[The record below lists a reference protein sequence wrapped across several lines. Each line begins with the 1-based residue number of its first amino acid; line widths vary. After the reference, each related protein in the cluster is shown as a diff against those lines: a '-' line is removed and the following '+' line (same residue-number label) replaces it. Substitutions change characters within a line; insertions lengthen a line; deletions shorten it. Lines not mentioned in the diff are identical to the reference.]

1 MGVKV
6 RAWKGAWWVFVDHKR
21 QRKAKRV
28 GVGDAGK
35 RAAEDVAKAYEVQLA
50 LGQFDFSKDTG
61 VAFERY
67 ALQWLDSYGRTLK
80 LGTREKYAEILR
92 VHWFPTLGCVRVADI
107 TRAQV
112 KAVVV
117 DKARTYARGTVSYM
131 VDVLRSC
138 LQSAVE
144 DSLVTVNPAS
154 RLGALTAKGRKA
166 VPVEVFAPGVL
177 AFILDEAKRLD
188 PSLYPIVLLMA
199 RTGLRIG
206 EALALK
212 VGDID
217 LDARHIEVRRT
228 WGSRAQAN
236 GALRFNTPKGRRA
249 RLVDMSKQLTA
260 TLKLHLA
267 DQANPTAWVFPGRGP
282 DAPMNPMTF
291 LGRWTTLLKAAGV
304 TYRKPH
310 TLRHTYASLLIQ
322 NGESLA
328 YVRDQLGHS
337 SIKITVDTY
346 GHLVPGANKAAVDRL
361 DELTGRNLY
370 ATGMKRQRITQPRK
384 EP

>member
-6 RAWKGAWWVFVDHKR
+6 RQWKGAWWVFVDHKR

-28 GVGDAGK
+28 GVGEAGK

-50 LGQFDFSKDTG
+50 LGTFDFSRDTG
-61 VAFERY
+61 LTFEAY
-67 ALQWLDSYGRTLK
+67 ARQWLDTYGRTLK
-80 LGTREKYAEILR
+80 LGTREKYAEVLR
-92 VHWFPTLGCVRVADI
+92 VHWFPALSYVKVADI

-117 DKARTYARGTVSYM
+117 DKARGYTRGTVSYM

-138 LQSAVE
+138 LHAAVE
-144 DSLVTVNPAS
+144 DGLMPTNPAS
-154 RLGALTAKGRKA
+154 RMGALVEKGRQA
-166 VPVEVFAPGVL
+166 RPVEVFAPGVL
-177 AFILDEAKRLD
+177 VFILNEVKRLD
-188 PSLYPIVLLMA
+188 PGLYPVVFLLA
-199 RTGLRIG
+199 RTGLRLG
-206 EALALK
+206 EALALQ
-212 VGDID
+212 VGDLD
-217 LDARHIEVRRT
+217 LDARHIHVQRT
-228 WGSRAQAN
+228 WGSRLGAH

-260 TLKLHLA
+260 TMKLHLA
-267 DQANPTAWVFPGRGP
+267 DRVNPMEWVFPGRHP
-282 DAPMNPMTF
+282 EAPMHPVTF
-291 LGRWTTLLKAAGV
+291 LGRWTKLFESTGV

-328 YVRDQLGHS
+328 YVRDQLGHA

-370 ATGMKRQRITQPRK
+370 ATGSKRLRRLPQGGGS
-384 EP
+384 

>member
-1 MGVKV
+1 VGVKV
-6 RAWKGAWWVFVDHKR
+6 RQWKGAWWVCVDHKR

-28 GVGDAGK
+28 GPGPSGRK
-35 RAAEDVAKAYEVQLA
+35 AAEDIAKAYEVQLA

-61 VAFERY
+61 
-67 ALQWLDSYGRTLK
+67 RTLK
-80 LGTREKYAEILR
+80 LATREQYSEVLR
-92 VHWFPTLGCVRVADI
+92 VHWFPTFGCVRVADI
-107 TRAQV
+107 TRTQV
-112 KAVVV
+112 KAMVVE
-117 DKARTYARGTVSYM
+117 KARTYARGTVSYM

-138 LQSAVE
+138 LHAAVE
-144 DSLVTVNPAS
+144 DGLITANPAS

-188 PSLYPIVLLMA
+188 PGLYPIVLLMA
-199 RTGLRIG
+199 RTGLRIR
-206 EALALK
+206 EALALQ

-228 WGSRAQAN
+228 WGSRARAN

-249 RLVDMSKQLTA
+249 RLVDMSRQLTA

-267 DQANPTAWVFPGRGP
+267 DRDDPSTWVFPGRGP
-282 DAPMNPMTF
+282 DAPMNPVTF
-291 LGRWTTLLKAAGV
+291 LARWTSLLKVAGI
-304 TYRKPH
+304 TYWKPH

-328 YVRDQLGHS
+328 YVRDQLGHA

-370 ATGMKRQRITQPRK
+370 ATGRKRQRLPQPRK
-384 EP
+384 GS